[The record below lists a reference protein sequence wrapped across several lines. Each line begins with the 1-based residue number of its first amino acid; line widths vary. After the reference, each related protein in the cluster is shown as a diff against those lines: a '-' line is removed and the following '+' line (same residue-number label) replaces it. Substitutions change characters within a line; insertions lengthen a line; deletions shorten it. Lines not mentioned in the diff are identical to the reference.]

1 MVWCGEI
8 GVGGEVWCGVV
19 RGGVVKCSKIRND
32 VVKCG
37 VL

>member
-19 RGGVVKCSKIRND
+19 KCSKIRND